1 MNLSERL
8 IEFASKLVKDLTVTE
23 VRLGLGYTSVELSDD
38 SLGLAWTPVGF
49 DPSTTCTHVKTA
61 GTIAG
66 SDALAVLKWLN
77 SENVI
82 ERAIGLA
89 VFNAAN
95 SKLVKEQKYL
105 EEEVVSLIN
114 IQPDEHVVMVG
125 FFGPVIPKIKEIG
138 CKFEIVE
145 LKNDKPGVITPDE
158 GKKALAECDVAILT
172 STSIING
179 TCDGLMES
187 LNKPREAVLLGP
199 STPICP
205 QVFKDTPIT
214 HLAGSLVLESKKIKQ
229 IISEG
234 GGTRLLKKHLKFV
247 SQYCK

>member
-1 MNLSERL
+1 MNLSQRL
-8 IEFASKLVKDLTVTE
+8 IEFATNLVKGLTVSE
-23 VRLGLGYTSVELSDD
+23 VRLGLGYTSVELSDN

-66 SDALAVLKWLN
+66 SDALSILKWLN
-77 SENVI
+77 SDNVI
-82 ERAIGLA
+82 ERAVGLA

-95 SKLVKEQKYL
+95 SELVKKQKYL
-105 EEEVVSLIN
+105 EDEVTTLIN

-125 FFGPVIPKIKEIG
+125 FFGPVIPKIKSIG

-145 LKNDKPGVITPDE
+145 LNSDRPGVITPDE
-158 GKKALAECDVAILT
+158 GKRALAECDVAIIT

-179 TCDGLMES
+179 TCDGLISS
-187 LNKPREAVLLGP
+187 LKSPREAVLLGP

-205 QVFKDTPIT
+205 EIFKNTPIT
-214 HLAGSLVLESKKIKQ
+214 HLAGSLAMEPKKIKQ

-234 GGTRLLKKHLKFV
+234 GGTRLLKHHVKFV